1 MKRLLIFAALV
12 LGLASCQ
19 REPEGLDLNVGGEVA
34 TEITVSLP
42 EDVTRAVAGTDSA
55 QSDINAILAKG
66 DLKLRYILQV
76 FNAEGDSFKA
86 MDFKYADAKSVVFPV
101 RLVPNRHYRFVVW
114 ADLVENDGLVDGQ
127 DCDDL
132 HYVIGTSLRDIKLA
146 DEWKAMDE
154 TRDAYT
160 GYYKTTG
167 SGFVGTESI
176 NITLTRPFAKLRVVT
191 TDIDELFDGVYP
203 HNAVVTYTT
212 NHYKAFDAFA
222 ATPGDRTLAGKQH
235 TYVIDTY
242 SSETDPKVQMTL
254 YTDYFFATEEDDAV
268 RFNIDVKEA
277 DGTTIKLS
285 SFNTDIKVKRNYLTT
300 LIGDVLTEGNN
311 VNVNVQPGLG
321 GTENPDIVYNVIT
334 SGAELAQ
341 AVANGGSYKVGNNI
355 YVAATRATI
364 FATRAA
370 GDDTTTINLNGY
382 TITFEDGA
390 TVEVP
395 AGQTLVINDESD
407 NNTGGVVVENGGD
420 GGFVV
425 ENGGTLTIES
435 GNIGEGAIEN
445 NGTTNLEGGNFADGA
460 VVNGADGEANISN
473 GDVNPDAVTGN
484 TEDVKNYAAELV
496 AAFTNG
502 GDYTLQAD
510 ITLANNNS
518 NNAIGYQLPAGKTL
532 NLDLNG
538 FAINASSNEITSSI
552 GALVDV
558 RGTLNVKNG
567 TITTKHVGTDYAWNK
582 GAEIFYVGFGGTLNI
597 ENATLENLGGTAMAY
612 CIDLVN
618 ADSNGIT
625 VNVKNSTLKSTY
637 IPFRV
642 FNNGGGMNN
651 VDIQNTT
658 LDGKYCFW
666 VHIFTNTD
674 TNGKGYKTS
683 TLNIKNLFG
692 GTNTFKFNNTRSAA
706 AIYGFDDELYLDA
719 EGNYLVGDVV
729 SLKSLAKFV
738 NGGNKLQGKSVKLT
752 ADIDLAGEEWTPIG
766 NSTNTFNGTFDG
778 NGKSIKNLNIVETEA
793 KEGKAYIGFFGY
805 ANNATIKNVTFEN
818 VNLNIP
824 CLDIY
829 HSQGHIGAV
838 AGSLEGTSTIEN
850 VTVKGDIKVYAT
862 QEANGASRVAVV
874 AGGNSYG
881 NVTMENVH
889 VIANEGSY
897 LIANN
902 NAGALAGQLQGKSV
916 CKNCSSNI
924 DVTVNKFFAGGL
936 IGLAAGDQLFENCHT
951 TGDIAVVAG
960 REGRAHDQYR
970 VGGIAGGWAD
980 GKNNVCTLTNCS
992 YTGNVSGK
1000 NSDGSVAD
1008 PLDYAG
1014 YVGRG
1019 YTLAGCQGSTV
1030 VIDGIKYIQRYND
1043 VENAGIYYVVDAE
1056 GNCFV
1061 GDADTLVAALENKYG
1076 VLFTDNIKIDPA
1088 EMSNAYG
1095 TTGMNV
1101 KNGQTIDGNGF
1112 TLDIKGAGGT
1122 WDSGINTTGGL
1133 IKNLTVTGSF
1143 RGIFIN
1149 HNSTHAEKVVL
1160 ENVTIEGTTYTISC
1174 DQGTGN
1180 GLEATNS
1187 TFNGWTS
1194 YAATLG
1200 DAKFTDCYFGEGN
1213 GYAFCRPY
1221 APTEFV
1227 GCEFEAGY
1235 TLDPRAAVTFENCTL
1250 NGVTLT
1256 AENIAELVTNTTNV
1270 TVK

>member
-76 FNAEGDSFKA
+76 FDAEGDSFKA

-167 SGFVGTESI
+167 NGFVGTESI

-370 GDDTTTINLNGY
+370 GDDTTTINLNGF

-473 GDVNPDAVTGN
+473 GDVNPDAVTG
-484 TEDVKNYAAELV
+484 TGEVKNYAAELV
-496 AAFTNG
+496 DAFEAG
-502 GDYTLQAD
+502 EDYQLVTD
-510 ITLANNNS
+510 ITIAEGLTLAK
-518 NNAIGYQLPAGKTL
+518 GKTMT
-532 NLDLNG
+532 LDLNG
-538 FAINASSNEITSSI
+538 KTLSSTSTQT
-552 GALVDV
+552 GTNYNMLDV
-558 RGTLNVKNG
+558 RGTLTVENG
-567 TITTKHVGTDYAWNK
+567 TITTKHEGENMAWNNSTNV
-582 GAEIFYVGFGGTLNI
+582 FNVTDGGVLNLV
-597 ENATLENLGGTAMAY
+597 EVTAKNLGGSDMAFVAH
-612 CIDLVN
+612 LNNWGEV
-618 ADSNGIT
+618 T
-625 VNVKNSTLKSTY
+625 LNVENSTLESTY
-637 IPFRV
+637 IAVRV
-642 FNNGGGMNN
+642 FNSGPNKNN

-658 LDGKYCFW
+658 LGGKYCFW
-666 VHIFTNTD
+666 VHNYTLVDFGNDATKTAKQQALLNVDIFN
-674 TNGKGYKTS
+674 
-683 TLNIKNLFG
+683 
-692 GTNTFKFNNTRSAA
+692 GTNTFKFNNAKNAA
-706 AIYGFDDELYLDA
+706 ALYGFDDELYFDA

-824 CLDIY
+824 CLDID

-889 VIANEGSY
+889 VIANDGSY
-897 LIANN
+897 LKANN

-1019 YTLAGCQGSTV
+1019 YTLNGCQGSTV
-1030 VIDGIKYIQRYND
+1030 VIDGIKYIQRNND
-1043 VENAGIYYVVDAE
+1043 AANAGIYDVVDAE

-1095 TTGMNV
+1095 TTGINV

-1174 DQGTGN
+1174 DQGTDN

-1187 TFNGWTS
+1187 KFNGWTS

-1250 NGVTLT
+1250 DGVTLT